1 MGAARKAG
9 AMSSPGSSKVTG
21 EASLSIE
28 VASGLAPHNEWGRF
42 RLRLKPL
49 RS

>member
-21 EASLSIE
+21 EASLSRG
-28 VASGLAPHNEWGRF
+28 ASGLAPHNEWGRF